1 MLARSA
7 VVSCISILIGVSVA
21 SAGTLSVTSLSPNRL
36 APQAPRDTTI
46 DITFSLPVNPA
57 TITSGSFRV
66 FGPNTG
72 TMPGTFST
80 TNGGQTVVFTPARQ
94 FIAGD
99 VITVTMANTIAA
111 TGGETLRSTGYV
123 YQFWIRAGR
132 ATRGFTQSQAWD
144 VRTGWPG
151 PARIYG
157 GQASDL
163 NGNGYADLAII
174 CEDSSDIRAY
184 LNTADGSGMFGP
196 RLDPPATVGG
206 VPSPNGAAD
215 FNNDGHID
223 LVTGNF
229 NTADVSVLLGNG
241 DGTFG
246 SRQDITV
253 GSQTRGIAAFDFDG
267 DGDPDIAC
275 ASAAANHVSIII
287 NDGTGTFGTPTS
299 FDAGGDGEYGLAGG
313 DMNNDGI
320 IDLVVGNRSSQTL
333 TILNGDGD
341 GTFTFSSSQASGGTT
356 WVVVLGDL
364 NLDGWLDA
372 TTANANSQTGAI
384 VLGNGSGGL
393 NGPTTHSLGAH
404 TVSTD
409 LGDLDGDGD
418 LDWVLSSFGGG
429 FWRVFEN
436 DGAGAFSFDQDFS
449 ADSNPGCCIVV
460 DVNNDSAMDLV
471 LLDEIADTVRIQ
483 LNTPLTVG
491 DMNCDGLVDGADVG
505 PFVLAILDAAAYA
518 TAHAGCDIA
527 NGDIDEDTNVDVGDV
542 AGFAALLAAN

>member
-1 MLARSA
+1 MIARSA
-7 VVSCISILIGVSVA
+7 AAVGLSMLISVSIA
-21 SAGTLSVTSLSPNRL
+21 SAGTLSVTGLAPSRL
-36 APQAPRDTTI
+36 APQAGIDTTI
-46 DITFSLPVNPA
+46 EITFSLPVNPA
-57 TITSGSFRV
+57 TITSSSFRV

-72 TMPGTFST
+72 TMTGAFST
-80 TNGGQTVVFTPARQ
+80 INGGQTVVFTPSRN

-99 VITVTMANTIAA
+99 VITVTLANTIAA
-111 TGGETLRSTGYV
+111 TGGETLRSAGYV
-123 YQFWIRAGR
+123 YQFWVTAGR
-132 ATRGFTQSQAWD
+132 ATGTFAQSQSWD

-163 NGNGYADLAII
+163 NGNGFADLAII
-174 CEDSSDIRAY
+174 CEDSSDIRVY
-184 LNTADGSGMFGP
+184 PNSADGSGLFGA
-196 RLDPPATVGG
+196 RLDPPSPVGG

-215 FNNDGHID
+215 FDNDGNID

-246 SRQDITV
+246 SRQDISV
-253 GSQTRGIAAFDFDG
+253 GSQTRGIAAYDFDG

-275 ASAAANHVSIII
+275 ASAAANHVSVIL

-313 DMNNDGI
+313 DMDNDGI

-333 TILNGDGD
+333 TVLKGNGD
-341 GTFTFSSSQASGGTT
+341 GTFTFASSQASGGTT

-364 NLDGWLDA
+364 NLDGWLDV

-384 VLGNGSGGL
+384 VLASGGGML
-393 NGPTTHSLGAH
+393 NAPTTFSLGAH

-418 LDWVLSSFGGG
+418 LDWILSSFGGG
-429 FWRVFEN
+429 FWRMFRN
-436 DGAGAFSFDQDFS
+436 DGAGGFTFDHDFS
-449 ADSNPGCCIVV
+449 ADSNPGCCIIV
-460 DVNNDSAMDLV
+460 DVNNDTAMDVV
-471 LLDEIADTVRIQ
+471 LLDEIANTVRIQ
-483 LNTPLTVG
+483 INTPLRPG
-491 DMNCDGLVDGADVG
+491 DMNCDGSVDGLDVG
-505 PFVLAILDAAAYA
+505 PFVLAILDAPGYA
-518 TAHAGCDIA
+518 TAFPACAIA
-527 NGDIDEDTNVDVGDV
+527 NGDIDNDTNVDVGDV
-542 AGFAALLAAN
+542 AGFVGLLVE